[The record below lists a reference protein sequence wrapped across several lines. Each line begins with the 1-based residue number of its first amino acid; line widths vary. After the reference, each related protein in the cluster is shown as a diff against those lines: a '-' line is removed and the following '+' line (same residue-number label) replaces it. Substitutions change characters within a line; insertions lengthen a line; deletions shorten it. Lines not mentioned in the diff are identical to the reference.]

1 MKVAIIGAG
10 YVGLITALGLARLGR
25 QCVCVEKNPARLS
38 ALRRGEVFFHEP
50 GVPELLAEVRRTDR
64 FSVTD
69 DLDAALVGAEV
80 AMIAVGTP
88 SNEAGIDLTDVRAVA
103 AEVGARLAR
112 ADRYVVVAVKS
123 TVIPGSTDGAVR
135 EEIERASS
143 LQLGEFGLAMTPE
156 FLREGSAV
164 SDFLNPDRIVIGAA
178 DDRAAEVVARLFEGF
193 ACPVLRTTLRNA
205 EMIKYASNALLA
217 CLVSF
222 SNEVARVCE
231 RCEGLDEETVM
242 RGVHLDRRF
251 SVSAAGAQRAAP
263 ALLAYL
269 RAGVGYGGSCF
280 PKDVR
285 ALETFER
292 SLGLEPHLL
301 AAVRAINEAR
311 AGEVINLMERTLRR
325 SSAGLR
331 IAVLGLAFKPDTD
344 DIRESPGLRMA
355 QELARRGADVIA
367 HDPMVTA
374 AVLGR
379 SGLASPACAES
390 LADALAG
397 AHAAIIATSW
407 PQYKAADWPNLT
419 KRMQHPLVL
428 DGRQVIEPAQRGRNF
443 VYAATGTSAAIGPFM
458 EGKQSRD
465 AELTQPDPQ
474 LRSLRK

>member
-143 LQLGEFGLAMTPE
+143 LRLGEFGLAMTPE

-164 SDFLNPDRIVIGAA
+164 SDFLNPDRIVIGAS

-193 ACPVLRTTLRNA
+193 ACPVVRTTLRNA

-242 RGVHLDRRF
+242 RGVHPALLRVRGRG
-251 SVSAAGAQRAAP
+251 AARGAGAARLSARRRRLRRLLLPQGCTGAGDVRAQPGARAAP
-263 ALLAYL
+263 AC
-269 RAGVGYGGSCF
+269 RCPRHQRG
-280 PKDVR
+280 
-285 ALETFER
+285 
-292 SLGLEPHLL
+292 
-301 AAVRAINEAR
+301 
-311 AGEVINLMERTLRR
+311 
-325 SSAGLR
+325 
-331 IAVLGLAFKPDTD
+331 
-344 DIRESPGLRMA
+344 
-355 QELARRGADVIA
+355 ARR
-367 HDPMVTA
+367 
-374 AVLGR
+374 
-379 SGLASPACAES
+379 
-390 LADALAG
+390 
-397 AHAAIIATSW
+397 
-407 PQYKAADWPNLT
+407 
-419 KRMQHPLVL
+419 
-428 DGRQVIEPAQRGRNF
+428 
-443 VYAATGTSAAIGPFM
+443 
-458 EGKQSRD
+458 
-465 AELTQPDPQ
+465 
-474 LRSLRK
+474 

>member
-1 MKVAIIGAG
+1 MKVAVIGAG

-263 ALLAYL
+263 ALPPICAPASATAAPASP
-269 RAGVGYGGSCF
+269 RMYG
-280 PKDVR
+280 R
-285 ALETFER
+285 W
-292 SLGLEPHLL
+292 
-301 AAVRAINEAR
+301 
-311 AGEVINLMERTLRR
+311 RR
-325 SSAGLR
+325 SSAAWGSSRTCLPLSAPSTR
-331 IAVLGLAFKPDTD
+331 RAPVRSSTSWSGRCAGARQAFALPFSAS
-344 DIRESPGLRMA
+344 RSSPIPTTSA
-355 QELARRGADVIA
+355 SRRGYAWR
-367 HDPMVTA
+367 
-374 AVLGR
+374 R
-379 SGLASPACAES
+379 SWRG
-390 LADALAG
+390 G
-397 AHAAIIATSW
+397 APT
-407 PQYKAADWPNLT
+407 
-419 KRMQHPLVL
+419 
-428 DGRQVIEPAQRGRNF
+428 
-443 VYAATGTSAAIGPFM
+443 
-458 EGKQSRD
+458 
-465 AELTQPDPQ
+465 
-474 LRSLRK
+474 